1 MEKRRLAI
9 ILCEIRWKNDDFALK
24 NKLTR
29 HFEMN
34 FYRFP
39 LTFIKGSS
47 IIPLCEGSKETEYT
61 LCFEENGILGDNNG
75 RRTCKI
81 LILKQI
87 GLVIERAEICLWP

>member
-29 HFEMN
+29 HFEMQ

-39 LTFIKGSS
+39 LTFRKGSS
-47 IIPLCEGSKETEYT
+47 IVPLCEGAQETAYT
-61 LCFEENGILGDNNG
+61 LSFGANGL
-75 RRTCKI
+75 
-81 LILKQI
+81 L
-87 GLVIERAEICLWP
+87 

>member
-39 LTFIKGSS
+39 LNFIKGSS
-47 IIPLCEGSKETEYT
+47 ILLLIEKAQETAYT
-61 LCFEENGILGDNNG
+61 LSFGAN
-75 RRTCKI
+75 
-81 LILKQI
+81 
-87 GLVIERAEICLWP
+87 